1 MFVADRLLAKKKQI
15 ASIKQILG
23 LKAFTMLRGGGGG
36 GSEYTLLDFDHG
48 SDLLLFL

>member
-23 LKAFTMLRGGGGG
+23 LKAFTMLRGGGGKAKPP
-36 GSEYTLLDFDHG
+36 SCFF
-48 SDLLLFL
+48 SWFLFPFFFFN

>member
-36 GSEYTLLDFDHG
+36 SEYTLLDFDHG

>member
-1 MFVADRLLAKKKQI
+1 MFLAKSLPDIIKQI

-23 LKAFTMLRGGGGG
+23 LIAFIMLGGG
-36 GSEYTLLDFDHG
+36 EYTLLDFDHG